1 MNIFGGGF
9 TGSPNSQ
16 CKLRQGMQQQ
26 QQQFTSP
33 VVKVGNLPGPT
44 FGVVPQPPAPSV
56 APQQASRTLGVQPHQ
71 NVHGFARPVMSAPP
85 PPPIQVPA
93 PAPAPAAAQSP
104 SIYVQGN
111 SPMGPTSY
119 KVMKKGEAPCP
130 ICRG

>member
-9 TGSPNSQ
+9 TAPPNSS

-26 QQQFTSP
+26 PQQFTSP
-33 VVKVGNLPGPT
+33 VVKVGNLPAPT
-44 FGVVPQPPAPSV
+44 FGVQPTVPAP
-56 APQQASRTLGVQPHQ
+56 QLGVQPRQ
-71 NVHGFARPVMSAPP
+71 NVQGFARPVMSAPAP
-85 PPPIQVPA
+85 AQTPPPIQI
-93 PAPAPAAAQSP
+93 PAPAAAAAAPAAQPP

-130 ICRG
+130 VCRG

>member
-9 TGSPNSQ
+9 TGPPNAA

-26 QQQFTSP
+26 TQQFTSP
-33 VVKVGNLPGPT
+33 VVKVGNLPAPT
-44 FGVVPQPPAPSV
+44 FGVPPAPV
-56 APQQASRTLGVQPHQ
+56 AAPAAPQLGVQPRQ

-85 PPPIQVPA
+85 PPPIQI
-93 PAPAPAAAQSP
+93 PAPAPAAPQSP
-104 SIYVQGN
+104 SVYVQGN